1 MQVQGEHMKALK
13 TSLAYFA
20 GVFSIGFVLGAIRQA
35 VVVERLGERWAE
47 LLELPLMVVAS
58 FVAARICLRHFGP
71 FATRSRLG
79 IGVLALL
86 FMLAAELSLNLLT
99 GQKLAEYIASRDPVS
114 GTAYLVALA
123 LFALMPLVADRG
135 SRNDN
140 PT

>member
-1 MQVQGEHMKALK
+1 MQVQGEYMKPLK

-58 FVAARICLRHFGP
+58 YLVARICLKHFGP
-71 FATRSRLG
+71 FGTRSRLG
-79 IGVLALL
+79 IGVMSLL

-99 GQKLAEYIASRDPVS
+99 GQNLKEYIASRDPVS
-114 GTAYLVALA
+114 GTAYLLALA
-123 LFALMPLVADRG
+123 LFALMPLITGQRRSSGNA
-135 SRNDN
+135 
-140 PT
+140 T